1 MFLGGFHKEYLETTM
16 AFTAKAPRFKRLT
29 AEEREELE
37 QMKTSRFDNKDLKLT
52 YCWWFRNPTNQL
64 ICKYPIIC
72 RAFIHVM
79 HVLLHDH
86 WFHIG
91 RPQVTSSSW
100 VLCYPWLEMMM
111 APSVAT
117 FFNAVPGADRMF
129 SLKKLPLGMQTW
141 TRRDR
146 SFHHFCIPKNLM
158 WSRSGFSAPLC
169 LTVSTR
175 PCKAHI
181 LVTDV
186 LTTSDNILAVYQYQC
201 QHIFATS
208 YPHFFYQQ

>member
-1 MFLGGFHKEYLETTM
+1 MVNIPLFAGLSYMLCMFCCMTTGFTLGG
-16 AFTAKAPRFKRLT
+16 PR
-29 AEEREELE
+29 
-37 QMKTSRFDNKDLKLT
+37 
-52 YCWWFRNPTNQL
+52 W
-64 ICKYPIIC
+64 
-72 RAFIHVM
+72 H
-79 HVLLHDH
+79 LLPG
-86 WFHIG
+86 FFAN
-91 RPQVTSSSW
+91 
-100 VLCYPWLEMMM
+100 PWLEMMM

-158 WSRSGFSAPLC
+158 WSRSGFFAPLC

-208 YPHFFYQQ
+208 YPTFLLSTVALVNWWLEDWDGFFSRAMLVSKTVGQNVEAH